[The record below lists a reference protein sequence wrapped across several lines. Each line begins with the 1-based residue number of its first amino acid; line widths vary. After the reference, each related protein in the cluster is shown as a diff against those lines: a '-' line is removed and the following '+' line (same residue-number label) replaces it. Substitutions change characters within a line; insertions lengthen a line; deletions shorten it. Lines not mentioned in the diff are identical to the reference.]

1 MKKYLCE
8 TCGYIYDPAVGD
20 PDGGIAPGTA
30 FSHLRSRK
38 RRFLC
43 CRRVKTTVKKECRAS
58 FCPAFFMLS
67 SFQSSI
73 VYSPFPVFSLSRTVS
88 LSSYLLFL
96 EKEKDDGDDMNWIS

>member
-30 FSHLRSRK
+30 FED
-38 RRFLC
+38 FLC

-88 LSSYLLFL
+88 LSSYLFFL